1 MMHKE
6 GEAPAPKP
14 TPVEMSLWSNDS
26 NFSGEID
33 VKGQIGWYKNESDK
47 YILRVVSYDKGT
59 GSCVLEAYLRG
70 KTIGKFIG
78 NYRTESFVDDE
89 GYDHYVAS
97 YNGTFHYTNGRQ
109 QDFQFYVD

>member
-14 TPVEMSLWSNDS
+14 TPVEMSLWSCDS
-26 NFSGEID
+26 ELPGDID
-33 VKGQIGWYKNESDK
+33 VKGQIGCYKNTENNDK
-47 YILRVVSYDKGT
+47 YILRVVSYDKHSGK
-59 GSCVLEAYLRG
+59 CVLEAYLRG

-78 NYRTESFVDDE
+78 IYTVFIDDE
-89 GYDHYVAS
+89 HPSAF

-109 QDFQFYVD
+109 QNFQFYVD